1 MSYYK
6 SAEESYKKTQETFK
20 ELHNFYSSFNP
31 KDKEAILYY
40 SQEDFKNFLKN
51 IKAKKTE
58 VFVSAINQ
66 NGELFIENCA
76 AKLIY
81 AIASENAKKIKFYD
95 DCFKIAVK
103 KTPVELINKRY
114 QSMLHSDMFKHTMI
128 AANNSLNPA
137 YFITLLNHFP
147 HAFLANPERE
157 SFIFTTY
164 SDMIFKNK
172 ELFDFLNNS
181 IYARGF
187 YPEHRQKFDSIL
199 SSFIECQENYSVD
212 EIYNFLK
219 NISEQSHSFIEEIYD
234 DEEGPVGILLNY
246 FDENK
251 SESKSKIATVI
262 QKLVINDDLIIT
274 SEEEKHSLVKLVRE
288 NVLLKNLLTN
298 SSEEMESKVRV
309 KRI

>member
-6 SAEESYKKTQETFK
+6 SAEESYQKTQETFK
-20 ELHNFYSSFNP
+20 ELHNFYSSFNS
-31 KDKEAILYY
+31 KDKNTILCYL
-40 SQEDFKNFLKN
+40 QEDFKGFLKN
-51 IKAKKTE
+51 IKKNNTE
-58 VFVSAINQ
+58 VFCREINN
-66 NGELFIENCA
+66 NGELLLENCA
-76 AKLIY
+76 GKFIF
-81 AIASENAKKIKFYD
+81 AIASENTKKIQFYN

-103 KTPVELINKRY
+103 KTPVEIINKRY
-114 QSMLHSDMFKHTMI
+114 RSIPQSDMFKQAMI
-128 AANNSLNPA
+128 AANNSLNPS

-181 IYARGF
+181 IYVRGF

-199 SSFIECQENYSVD
+199 SSFIECQENYSVN
-212 EIYNFLK
+212 EIYDFLK
-219 NISEQSHSFIEEIYD
+219 KIPEQSYSFIEEIYD
-234 DEEGPVGILLNY
+234 DEKGPVGILLNY

-251 SESKSKIATVI
+251 NEGKIATVI
-262 QKLVINDDLIIT
+262 EKLVINDDLIIT
-274 SEEEKHSLVKLVRE
+274 SEEEKHPLIRLIRE
-288 NVLLKNLLTN
+288 NLLLKNLLTT
-298 SSEEMESKVRV
+298 SSEELESKVRI

>member
-1 MSYYK
+1 MTYYK
-6 SAEESYKKTQETFK
+6 IAEADYKKTQENFK
-20 ELHNFYSSFNP
+20 ELQNFYSSFNP

-40 SQEDFKNFLKN
+40 LQEDFKNFLKN
-51 IKAKKTE
+51 IKTKKTE
-58 VFVSAINQ
+58 IFLREINQ
-66 NGELFIENCA
+66 NGELFVENCA

-81 AIASENAKKIKFYD
+81 AIASENSKKIEFYN

-114 QSMLHSDMFKHTMI
+114 QSMPHSDMFKHTMI
-128 AANNSLNPA
+128 ATNNSLNPA

-181 IYARGF
+181 IYVRGF

-199 SSFIECQENYSVD
+199 SSFIECQENYSVN
-212 EIYNFLK
+212 EIYDFLK
-219 NISEQSHSFIEEIYD
+219 KIPEQSYSFIEEIYD

-251 SESKSKIATVI
+251 NEGKIATVI
-262 QKLVINDDLIIT
+262 EKLVINDDLIIT
-274 SEEEKHSLVKLVRE
+274 SEEEKHPLVRLIRE
-288 NVLLKNLLTN
+288 NLLLKNLLTT
-298 SSEEMESKVRV
+298 SSEELESKVRI

>member
-20 ELHNFYSSFNP
+20 ELQNFYSSFNP

-40 SQEDFKNFLKN
+40 SQEDLKNFLKN
-51 IKAKKTE
+51 IKTKKTE
-58 VFVSAINQ
+58 VFLKEINQ

-76 AKLIY
+76 AKLTY
-81 AIASENAKKIKFYD
+81 AIASENPKKIKFYN

-114 QSMLHSDMFKHTMI
+114 QSMPHSDMFKHTMI
-128 AANNSLNPA
+128 ATNNSLNPA
-137 YFITLLNHFP
+137 YFMTLLNHFP
-147 HAFLANPERE
+147 QAFLANPKRE

-164 SDMIFKNK
+164 SYMICKNK

-181 IYARGF
+181 IYAQGF
-187 YPEHRQKFDSIL
+187 YPEHQQNFENIL
-199 SSFIECQENYSVD
+199 SSFIECQEEYSVD
-212 EIYNFLK
+212 EIYDFFK
-219 NISEQSHSFIEEIYD
+219 KISEQSQSFIEEIYD
-234 DEEGPVGILLNY
+234 DEGPVSILLNY

-251 SESKSKIATVI
+251 SEGKITTVI
-262 QKLVINDDLIIT
+262 EKLIMNDDIIIT
-274 SEEEKHSLVKLVRE
+274 SEEEKHPLVRLVRE
-288 NVLLKNLLTN
+288 NILLKNLLIN
-298 SSEEMESKVRV
+298 SSEKTENKVRV